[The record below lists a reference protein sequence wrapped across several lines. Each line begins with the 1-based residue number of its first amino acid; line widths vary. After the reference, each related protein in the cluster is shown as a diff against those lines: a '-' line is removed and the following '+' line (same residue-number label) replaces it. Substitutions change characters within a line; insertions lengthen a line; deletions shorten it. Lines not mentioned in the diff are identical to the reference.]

1 MIPTDLHR
9 SGSSSH
15 SAGRRQGDVDE
26 RYSAAVD
33 RDGIGMAKVNRARLS
48 SVRGLSGSVLRVLRV
63 EQILLDFYE

>member
-9 SGSSSH
+9 SGSSPN

-33 RDGIGMAKVNRARLS
+33 RDGIGLGYIS
-48 SVRGLSGSVLRVLRV
+48 SVRGLNGSVLRVLRV
-63 EQILLDFYE
+63 EGIPLDFHG